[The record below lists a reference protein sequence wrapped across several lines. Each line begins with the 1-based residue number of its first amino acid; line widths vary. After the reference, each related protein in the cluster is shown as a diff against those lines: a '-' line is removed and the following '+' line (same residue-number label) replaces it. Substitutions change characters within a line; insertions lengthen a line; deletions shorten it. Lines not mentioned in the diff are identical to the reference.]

1 MRKDQQRRRARP
13 PSPTLPQE
21 QEYAGLLNRI
31 RQMARQL
38 KPHVPPEKA
47 QELEGMLDKVEEIAA
62 YEAMQDE
69 IEAAGHVLEP
79 HRTEF
84 EKMVRNPEAAMDR
97 AYQLFSEERFAP
109 MRYTAADVHRAF
121 EAVGYPARYREDR
134 SDEDLE
140 TLVAAI
146 LYLADD
152 EELRFHLT
160 RQMVMALPEY
170 VSAGRYLDGWLI
182 QHSAFQMT
190 EAPDKNNP
198 FLFVMFN
205 LALEEWA
212 RQVDDQQEAVL
223 REMGIDRAA
232 LADMSIEEAN
242 AWFRAQMADPAQKA
256 RWEAYYAA
264 HPMMRDQAEAEMM
277 ELEDNALSL
286 LERDDAECLYLS
298 QEEVKDWLPVLMERL
313 EPLRAQARQASE
325 QGEQIDPDVVEAMR
339 KALVDATIEMAAE
352 IFTSERTA
360 QLTAVLRD
368 YRNRLHEAGER
379 EAATYAHSALISV
392 TREDLPPAE
401 NRFLAAVC
409 FASLRA
415 TSADAQ
421 AEGGPEGEDVEI

>member
-1 MRKDQQRRRARP
+1 M
-13 PSPTLPQE
+13 
-21 QEYAGLLNRI
+21 
-31 RQMARQL
+31 
-38 KPHVPPEKA
+38 
-47 QELEGMLDKVEEIAA
+47 
-62 YEAMQDE
+62 
-69 IEAAGHVLEP
+69 
-79 HRTEF
+79 
-84 EKMVRNPEAAMDR
+84 
-97 AYQLFSEERFAP
+97 
-109 MRYTAADVHRAF
+109 
-121 EAVGYPARYREDR
+121 
-134 SDEDLE
+134 
-140 TLVAAI
+140 
-146 LYLADD
+146 
-152 EELRFHLT
+152 
-160 RQMVMALPEY
+160 
-170 VSAGRYLDGWLI
+170 
-182 QHSAFQMT
+182 
-190 EAPDKNNP
+190 
-198 FLFVMFN
+198 
-205 LALEEWA
+205 
-212 RQVDDQQEAVL
+212 L

-232 LADMSIEEAN
+232 LADMSVEEAD
-242 AWFRAQMADPAQKA
+242 AWFRAQMADPVQKA
-256 RWEAYYAA
+256 RLEAYYAA

-379 EAATYAHSALISV
+379 EAATYAHGALISV